1 MKHKTTILL
10 TVILASFG
18 LLSCQSKRILTTSE
32 GIYRKVVVRE
42 DDTPLYDSTQFKDN
56 VATVNQWDILYVYG
70 DSKSKNSWDISKFFQ
85 NSHSKNYYIVSRGIK
100 ENLETPMYINK
111 NDVFEWNSYFCI
123 SYKTSPHQSG
133 RDRIITYETLK
144 AAKEH
149 DKSQSHIREKEK
161 HGVHRNASPDPNC
174 KPILEEHKNGI
185 YHIATLY
192 DNIDEEGN
200 YVFLGN
206 YDFGYVHYNKN
217 AHQFYRYV
225 NKGQLDSQ
233 LKIVLGVT
241 GKAKPNLNP
250 SEVDSIY
257 GPLTTLLA
265 NFENINRG
273 IEDITKIFESSDMP
287 SETQKGLFE
296 SESFTSDIENLDPK
310 LRQIS
315 QKMFDTLNNS
325 DKWNENG
332 YTYIPAEWM
341 EESK

>member
-10 TVILASFG
+10 TLILASFS
-18 LLSCQSKRILTTSE
+18 LLSCQSKSTLKTSE
-32 GIYRKVVVRE
+32 GIYRKLVVRE
-42 DDTPLYDSTQFKDN
+42 DDTPLYDSTQLKDN
-56 VATVNQWDILYVYG
+56 VATVDQWDILYVYG
-70 DSKSKNSWDISKFFQ
+70 ESKSKDSWNILKFFQ
-85 NSHSKNYYIVSRGIK
+85 NSQTEDYYVVSRVMQ
-100 ENLETPMYINK
+100 ENIETPRYIK
-111 NDVFEWNSYFCI
+111 KTDVFEWNSYFCL
-123 SYKTSPHQSG
+123 SYKTSPHQAG
-133 RDRIITYETLK
+133 RDRIFTYETLK
-144 AAKEH
+144 AAQER

-174 KPILEEHKNGI
+174 QPILEEHKNGI

-206 YDFGYVHYNKN
+206 YDFGYVRYNKN

-225 NKGQLDSQ
+225 NKRELDYQ

-265 NFENINRG
+265 NFEDLNRG
-273 IEDITKIFESSDMP
+273 IEDIAKIFDSSDMP
-287 SETQKGLFE
+287 SETQKGLFN
-296 SESFTSDIENLDPK
+296 SESFTSNIEDLDPK
-310 LRQIS
+310 LRRIS
-315 QKMFDTLNNS
+315 KKMFDTLNDS
-325 DKWNENG
+325 DKWNKNG